1 MIKIKSLKKS
11 LSVIMIFAFVV
22 SLVPANVPSSGA
34 TETTVSSENQMLHFV
49 MQVRWGNV
57 IGEVEDDAE
66 ANFDGSISV
75 SENARVSLQRT
86 LLFEEHNA
94 DADKIILKKNPVSW
108 TSLIYNHYDG
118 AKVTVSSPADN
129 EVTITTT
136 AGSITKTAQELYDL
150 SDQLVE
156 DLGDGKE
163 IVIDVYPAQ
172 ENPSFFLKVFWG
184 KIDKTEYN
192 EKRCA
197 AGTEGTARCILPLL
211 NADGSFKIDSG
222 GTLKFIKPLRFEFP
236 DKIDSQSDTEINWT
250 SRLYGGVDGIL
261 VNLKLNAD
269 ELDKEDTITMDF
281 TNHQVS
287 FPKSY
292 SILDLYH
299 NKYTEDIIASGY
311 GVAFQVW
318 RKTNRQLIRV
328 KNKAMVYMIEDD
340 VKRAVPNPEIFA
352 SQGLDFD
359 DVEVVEQEEADTYM
373 NGDAT
378 NYSDGTI
385 VQEEGKPEVYV
396 IENGEKKHI
405 QDPTSFE
412 GLGYNWGNIV
422 RAKAGILG
430 LYRSGNPL
438 KANSIHPEGALI
450 RVAGNPKVYVI
461 EGGRRVPISD
471 IQLFNARRYDWGKV
485 LVVNEDQAK
494 KFAMGESLAYPDGSL
509 LRAENGNVYRINQG
523 RKQHI
528 RSADDF
534 RKAGYKAEKVLNV
547 DDSVLNSFKDG
558 LDVVADDITE

>member
-1 MIKIKSLKKS
+1 MIKTKSLKKL
-11 LSVIMIFAFVV
+11 LSVIMVFAFAV
-22 SLVPANVPSSGA
+22 SLVPANIPSSGA
-34 TETTVSSENQMLHFV
+34 TETAVSSENQMLHFV

-57 IGEVEDDAE
+57 IGEAENINE
-66 ANFDGSISV
+66 ANFNGSISV
-75 SENARVSLQRT
+75 SENARVSLQRA
-86 LLFEEHNA
+86 LLFEKHNA
-94 DADKIILKKNPVSW
+94 DADKIISKNNPVSW
-108 TSLIYNHYDG
+108 ISLIYNHYDG
-118 AKVTVSSPADN
+118 VKVTVSSLADN

-136 AGSITKTAQELYDL
+136 EGTVTKTAQELYDL
-150 SDQLVE
+150 TDQYAE
-156 DLGDGKE
+156 DLDDGRE

-172 ENPSFFLKVFWG
+172 KDPSFFLKVFWG
-184 KIDKTEYN
+184 KIDKNEYN
-192 EKRCA
+192 ERRCA
-197 AGTEGTARCILPLL
+197 AGTEGTARCLLPLL
-211 NADGSFKIDSG
+211 NADGSFRIDDG
-222 GTLKFIKPLRFEFP
+222 GTLNLIKPLRFESP
-236 DKIDSQSDTEINWT
+236 DKIDSQSDTEISWT

-269 ELDKEDTITMDF
+269 ELDEDDTITMDF
-281 TNHQVS
+281 TNHQTS

-292 SILDLYH
+292 GILDLYH

-318 RKTNRQLIRV
+318 RKTNRHLIRV
-328 KNKAMVYMIEDD
+328 RNNPTVYMIEDD
-340 VKRAVPNPEIFA
+340 VKRPIPSEEVLA
-352 SQGLDFD
+352 SQGLTFD
-359 DVEVVEQEEADTYM
+359 DVEVVEQEEADTYAD
-373 NGDAT
+373 GDAT

-385 VQEEGKPEVYV
+385 VQEEGTLEVYV

-405 QDPTSFE
+405 QDENAFT
-412 GLGYNWGNIV
+412 GLGYSWGNIV
-422 RAKAGILG
+422 KVKAGILG
-430 LYRSGNPL
+430 LYRNGNPL

-558 LDVVADDITE
+558 LDVVADDIVE